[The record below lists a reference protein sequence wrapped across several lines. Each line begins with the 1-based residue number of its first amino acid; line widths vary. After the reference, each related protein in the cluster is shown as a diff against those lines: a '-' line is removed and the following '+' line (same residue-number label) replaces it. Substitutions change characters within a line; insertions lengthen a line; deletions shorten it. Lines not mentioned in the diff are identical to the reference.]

1 MRRKH
6 YKVDD
11 LPPEL
16 HEEVDEMIKNGA
28 YYHDIVEYIKSKGG
42 TVSKSSVG
50 RYAKN
55 LLKTIEALQASQE
68 NFRAILDE
76 IECYPELDV
85 TEGILRLL
93 AYQLLIA
100 ANELTEEQ
108 LTGLD
113 FEAIIKNTI
122 SLTKAI
128 AYKKDIDTKN
138 RTAYENGKREYTTA
152 FYDTIKAENPKLYK
166 ELVSFMKQLN
176 KKYNTA

>member
-6 YKVDD
+6 YKIND
-11 LPPEL
+11 LPPEI

-28 YYHDIVEYIKSKGG
+28 FYHDIAEYIKSKGG

-55 LLKTIEALQASQE
+55 LLKTIESLQMSQE
-68 NFRAILDE
+68 NFRAILEE
-76 IECYPELDV
+76 IECYPELDI

-108 LTGLD
+108 LKGLD
-113 FEAIIKNTI
+113 FDVIVKNAV

-128 AYKKDIDTKN
+128 AYKRNIDVKN
-138 RTAYENGKREYTTA
+138 RSTYENGQNEYLA
-152 FYDTIKAENPKLYK
+152 ALYEAMANENPKLYRELKAFIKAQKKVK
-166 ELVSFMKQLN
+166 E
-176 KKYNTA
+176 